1 MKKIIIILGCL
12 LICGCNEPIEK
23 MPKNVSIEYTNK
35 EILVYDEIFVKDLIA
50 KSNVDI
56 TNIEKKITTDKIGKK
71 NIKIYFNYK
80 NKKYVTNHEINIVD
94 DVPPRIISG
103 TNRTTLINNDVN
115 FCEKVFYGDNYDKSV
130 DCQING
136 TYDITKTGVYNLE
149 MILTDS
155 SSNVTIS
162 PLKLNVV
169 EKYQNDNKEK
179 EKMAFENVIK
189 NYKNDNTMVGI
200 DVSRWQSD
208 IDFQKVKESGC
219 EFVIMRMAIQSDNDK
234 EISLDANF
242 EKNYQS
248 AKDNN
253 LKVGVYVYTSAN
265 KKNDVKKQVKWL
277 VQKIKNKDLD
287 FPIAFDWENWSS
299 WHKYEMSFHD
309 INELF
314 EVFQK
319 ELAKENYQA
328 MLYSSKFYLENIWEN
343 SNDYPVWLAHY
354 TKNTSYSGNYFIW
367 QMSNLGTIAGINGDV
382 DINILYKDKYNEII
396 GDK

>member
-71 NIKIYFNYK
+71 NIKIFFNYN

-367 QMSNLGTIAGINGDV
+367 QMSNLGKIAGINGDV